1 MRVFLSYRRDDS
13 SPWTGRLRDAL
24 AARFGDDGVFQDVTG
39 VRPGLSF
46 DEEIASALAR
56 ADATLAV
63 IGPRWLSATG
73 HDGRRR
79 LDDENDHVR
88 RELVQALASQ
98 VPTIPVLVGGAR
110 LPDVDELPDVLRPL
124 VSRQAVEL
132 RDESWHDDVARLAR
146 SLPGADHD
154 QEPRSRRWRFVGAV
168 AVAVAMAAA
177 VVGVLLASG
186 DGEGDNTVSDDDAVD
201 DTTQVM
207 DGYIGTGLPTCE
219 TPRPPAWADLE
230 ASGAETGGDGRAW
243 RLALVGAHARP
254 ADTGWDVVID
264 LAGTNEQEGS
274 MWFDGDVALVS
285 GGRAWNPTCFGVVS
299 GDTMVSPGATSRALV
314 GFGPDEAPAGAI
326 SVDVDDDGERY
337 RLDVDLGAPAE

>member
-39 VRPGLSF
+39 VRPGTSF
-46 DEEIASALAR
+46 DEEIAAALAR

-63 IGPRWLSATG
+63 IGPRWISVTG

-79 LDDENDHVR
+79 LDDEHDHVR
-88 RELVQALASQ
+88 RELVQALASPG
-98 VPTIPVLVGGAR
+98 PTIPVLVGGAR
-110 LPDVDELPDVLRPL
+110 LPHADELPDVLRSL
-124 VSRQAVEL
+124 TSRQAIEL

-146 SLPGADHD
+146 SLPGANGD
-154 QEPRSRRWRFVGAV
+154 QGFRTRRWRFVGAV
-168 AVAVAMAAA
+168 AVAFAMAAA
-177 VVGVLLASG
+177 VVGVRLARG
-186 DGEGDNTVSDDDAVD
+186 DGDDPGVVDDDTV
-201 DTTQVM
+201 DTTEVM

-230 ASGAETGGDGRAW
+230 PSGAEAGGDGRAW
-243 RLALVGAHARP
+243 RLAVVGAHARP
-254 ADTGWDVVID
+254 ADTGWDVVVD

-285 GGRAWNPTCFGVVS
+285 GGRAWSPTCFQVVS
-299 GDTMVSPGATSRALV
+299 GETMVSPGATSRAFV
-314 GFGPDEAPAGAI
+314 GFRPDAAPAGAI

-337 RLDVDLGAPAE
+337 RLDVDLGASAE

>member
-39 VRPGLSF
+39 VRPGTSF
-46 DEEIASALAR
+46 DEEIAAALAR

-63 IGPRWLSATG
+63 IGPRWISVTG

-79 LDDENDHVR
+79 LDDEHDHVR
-88 RELVQALASQ
+88 RELVQALASAG
-98 VPTIPVLVGGAR
+98 PTIPVLVGGAR
-110 LPDVDELPDVLRPL
+110 LPRADELPAVLRSL
-124 VSRQAVEL
+124 TSRQAVEL

-146 SLPGADHD
+146 SLPGSGRG
-154 QEPRSRRWRFVGAV
+154 QEPRTRRWRFVGIV
-168 AVAVAMAAA
+168 AVACAVAA
-177 VVGVLLASG
+177 VTLGVLRERG
-186 DGEGDNTVSDDDAVD
+186 DGHDTGGDDDAAD
-201 DTTQVM
+201 KSEVM

-219 TPRPPAWADLE
+219 TPRRPAWVDLE
-230 ASGAETGGDGRAW
+230 TSGAETGGDGRAW
-243 RLALVGAHARP
+243 RFAVVSAHARP
-254 ADTGWDVVID
+254 VDTGWDVIVE
-264 LAGTNEQEGS
+264 LAGTNVQEGS

-285 GGRAWNPTCFGVVS
+285 SGRAWIPTCFHVVS

-314 GFGPDEAPAGAI
+314 GFRPDAAPAGAM

-337 RLDVDLGAPAE
+337 RLDVDLGASAG

>member
-39 VRPGLSF
+39 VRPGSSF

-56 ADATLAV
+56 ADATIAV
-63 IGPRWLSATG
+63 IGPRWLTVTG

-79 LDDENDHVR
+79 LDDEHDHVR
-88 RELVQALASQ
+88 RELVQALASR

-110 LPDVDELPDVLRPL
+110 LPHVDELPDVLRPL
-124 VSRQAVEL
+124 VARQAVEL

-146 SLPGADHD
+146 SLPGADRGRA
-154 QEPRSRRWRFVGAV
+154 PRTRRWRFVGAV
-168 AVAVAMAAA
+168 AVGVAMAAA
-177 VVGVLLASG
+177 VGVLLARG
-186 DGEGDNTVSDDDAVD
+186 DGEGDDPVSGVNDEADDS
-201 DTTQVM
+201 TQVM

-230 ASGAETGGDGRAW
+230 ASAAETGGDGRAW
-243 RLALVGAHARP
+243 RLAVVAAHARP
-254 ADTGWDVVID
+254 ADTGWDVVVD
-264 LAGTNEQEGS
+264 LAGTNEREGS
-274 MWFDGDVALVS
+274 MSFDGDVALVS

-299 GDTMVSPGATSRALV
+299 GETMVSPGATSRAFV
-314 GFGPDEAPAGAI
+314 GFRPDEAPAGAI

-337 RLDVDLGAPAE
+337 RLDVDLGASPG